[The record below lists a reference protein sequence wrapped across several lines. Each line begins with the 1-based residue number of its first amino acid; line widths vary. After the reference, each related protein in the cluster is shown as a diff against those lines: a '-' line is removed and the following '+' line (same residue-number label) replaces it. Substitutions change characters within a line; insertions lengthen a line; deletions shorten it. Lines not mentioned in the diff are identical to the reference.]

1 MGYDTVRTIAH
12 VIFHLPAK
20 KHAHIISINCVPGV
34 FLGDVVYCGATA
46 PLECIILLSVNA
58 ERGRQHACDRLHYT
72 SLSAPMDAKAASP
85 LL

>member
-12 VIFHLPAK
+12 VLFHLPAK
-20 KHAHIISINCVPGV
+20 KHAHIISINCAGS
-34 FLGDVVYCGATA
+34 FLCDVVYCGVTA

-58 ERGRQHACDRLHYT
+58 ERGRQRACDRLHYT
-72 SLSAPMDAKAASP
+72 SLSAPTDAKAASP